1 MPGRGRLP
9 TKGSHEDKTPRVAR
23 NPLPAWA
30 AALSGTTGDL
40 RSHTS
45 SLSSTS
51 VNGILMTMEKH
62 YAKRG
67 HVSHGGG
74 VLRLQYTEPRSV
86 SNKPL
91 VLGMWVLTSE
101 TRLRNHPTSYKIC
114 LSPSKT
120 LVGVSISGSA
130 ISDQLAHQADFTFLS
145 ASPEEAYLKRL
156 EPLQG
161 TLAAL
166 PLPSS
171 ISLPI
176 SLHFARFFSSFCH
189 SFSQNGWL

>member
-1 MPGRGRLP
+1 MSLHLTLLSRQVLGPPGQGHGRLPVRTGRVCECLVPAEQKVQAVPGRGRLP

-51 VNGILMTMEKH
+51 VNGMLMTMEKH

-74 VLRLQYTEPRSV
+74 ALRLQYTEPLSA

-101 TRLRNHPTSYKIC
+101 TRLRNHPTKS
-114 LSPSKT
+114 
-120 LVGVSISGSA
+120 V
-130 ISDQLAHQADFTFLS
+130 
-145 ASPEEAYLKRL
+145 
-156 EPLQG
+156 
-161 TLAAL
+161 
-166 PLPSS
+166 
-171 ISLPI
+171 
-176 SLHFARFFSSFCH
+176 
-189 SFSQNGWL
+189 